1 VDGPAPTCER
11 FGAHKD
17 GPAGSARQ
25 SAHGQRRQR
34 PHKARKETRGQ
45 IQHDTHGRLVK
56 DGPTFDQLLAKN
68 ANKKTVPR
76 DQSTKKPWSPAKTK
90 RPNKM
95 AQKATQQA
103 SPVHPMRPGYF
114 PPVYSSSV
122 YYPVQI
128 WNGTTMNP
136 WHMYSPFVCPDW
148 GHLHYIP
155 FDPLIKWSWPR
166 KIQSETTFIHWCF
179 IE

>member
-1 VDGPAPTCER
+1 VDGPAPTCGR
-11 FGAHKD
+11 SCAHND

-34 PHKARKETRGQ
+34 PHKARKEMRGQ
-45 IQHDTHGRLVK
+45 SQHDTHGRLVK
-56 DGPTFDQLLAKN
+56 VGPTFDQLLAKN
-68 ANKKTVPR
+68 ASKKTLPCDRSTNKPR
-76 DQSTKKPWSPAKTK
+76 SPAKTK
-90 RPNKM
+90 RPNKA

-103 SPVHPMRPGYF
+103 SHVHPMRPGYF

-136 WHMYSPFVCPDW
+136 WHMYSPFVYQDW
-148 GHLHYIP
+148 GAP
-155 FDPLIKWSWPR
+155 PLYS
-166 KIQSETTFIHWCF
+166 F
-179 IE
+179 